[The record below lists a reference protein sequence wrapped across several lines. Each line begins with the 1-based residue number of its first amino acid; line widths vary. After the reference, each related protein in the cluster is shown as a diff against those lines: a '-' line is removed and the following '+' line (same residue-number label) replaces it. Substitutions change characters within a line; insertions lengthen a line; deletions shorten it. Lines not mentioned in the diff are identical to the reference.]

1 MENGQVSSEDAEKF
15 RQEGREEVLDW
26 LVSRGVVNYSSY
38 DNEYFKY
45 SWKEEILTVFPW
57 RKVQLDN
64 KTSPDKAEGN
74 E

>member
-1 MENGQVSSEDAEKF
+1 MSNDEAEKF

-26 LVSRGVVNYSSY
+26 LVARGMVNYSSY

-45 SWKEEILTVFPW
+45 NWKTEWLTVFPW
-57 RKVQLDN
+57 RKVQLDSTDLE
-64 KTSPDKAEGN
+64 KKDQN